1 MKSILLTISIF
12 IGITLASCAGQTS
25 KEQSAE
31 NTPDTTAAA
40 VDSTAVADTVLTID
54 TLATDSVTPPPLPAY
69 FATPAQALAFMADEQ
84 WKSFFEGSI
93 LPQMVRDY
101 FPYAQRLLKSRY
113 ERFIV
118 VDKFTMRVKLFDRY
132 GRLLRS
138 HKMACGR
145 NYGTKHEKADERTP
159 EGFFSVEGVYD
170 STDWLFTDD
179 NGVTSKIKGQFGPR
193 FVRLR
198 IPGTTQIGIHGTC
211 SPRSLGW
218 RCSHGC
224 IRITNEQILEFV
236 EFVEPGMPVIV
247 NPGRIDTRTNLEEG
261 YDVPWISTQ
270 PDTARYRQP
279 KFTPKPPVDTLINDS
294 TVIKEIK
301 VDTNAIKV
309 DTLQKIDAK
318 ADSIKSTENLTVE
331 QIR

>member
-1 MKSILLTISIF
+1 MKSILPIIISF
-12 IGITLASCAGQTS
+12 IGLTLASCMSQTS
-25 KEQSAE
+25 KNKSAE
-31 NTPDTTAAA
+31 NSSDSVASII
-40 VDSTAVADTVLTID
+40 DSTAVADSVAVID
-54 TLATDSVTPPPLPAY
+54 TLAADTITPPPLPAH
-69 FATPAQALAFMADEQ
+69 FATPAQALAFMSDEQ
-84 WKSFFEGSI
+84 WKPLFEGSI

-101 FPYAQRLLKSRY
+101 FPYAQKLLKNRY

-118 VDKFTMRVKLFDRY
+118 VDKYTMRVKLFDRY

-159 EGFFSVEGVYD
+159 EGFFSVEGIYD
-170 STDWLFTDD
+170 STDWLFVDD
-179 NGVTSKIKGQFGPR
+179 NGVKSDIKGQFGPR

-224 IRITNEQILEFV
+224 IRITNEQIMEFV

-261 YDVPWISTQ
+261 YDIPWISTQ

-279 KFTPKPPVDTLINDS
+279 KFTPKPPVDTIVIDS
-294 TVIKEIK
+294 TLIK
-301 VDTNAIKV
+301 VIAPDSLPKLDVKFDTIKP
-309 DTLQKIDAK
+309 
-318 ADSIKSTENLTVE
+318 ADSLTVE
-331 QIR
+331 QPM

>member
-1 MKSILLTISIF
+1 MKSILPIIISF
-12 IGITLASCAGQTS
+12 IGLTLASCMSQTS
-25 KEQSAE
+25 KNKSAE
-31 NTPDTTAAA
+31 NGSDSVASII
-40 VDSTAVADTVLTID
+40 DSTAVTDSVAVID
-54 TLATDSVTPPPLPAY
+54 TLAADTITPPPLPAH
-69 FATPAQALAFMADEQ
+69 FATPAQALAFMSDEQ
-84 WKSFFEGSI
+84 WKPFFEGSI

-101 FPYAQRLLKSRY
+101 FPYAQKLLKNRY

-118 VDKFTMRVKLFDRY
+118 VDKYTMRVKLFDRY

-159 EGFFSVEGVYD
+159 EGFFSVEGIYD
-170 STDWLFTDD
+170 STDWLFVDD
-179 NGVTSKIKGQFGPR
+179 NGVKSEIKGQFGPR

-224 IRITNEQILEFV
+224 IRITNEQIMEFV

-261 YDVPWISTQ
+261 YDIPWISTQ

-279 KFTPKPPVDTLINDS
+279 KFTPKPPVDTIVIDS
-294 TVIKEIK
+294 TLIK
-301 VDTNAIKV
+301 VIAPDSLPKLDVKFDTIKP
-309 DTLQKIDAK
+309 
-318 ADSIKSTENLTVE
+318 ADSLIVE
-331 QIR
+331 QPM

>member
-1 MKSILLTISIF
+1 MKSILPIIISF
-12 IGITLASCAGQTS
+12 IGLTLASCMSQTS
-25 KEQSAE
+25 KNKSAE
-31 NTPDTTAAA
+31 NSSDSVASII
-40 VDSTAVADTVLTID
+40 DSTAVTDSVAVID
-54 TLATDSVTPPPLPAY
+54 TLAADTITPPPLPAH
-69 FATPAQALAFMADEQ
+69 FATPAQALAFMSDEQ
-84 WKSFFEGSI
+84 WKPFFEGSI

-101 FPYAQRLLKSRY
+101 FPYAQKLLKNRY

-118 VDKFTMRVKLFDRY
+118 VDKYTMRVKLFDRY

-159 EGFFSVEGVYD
+159 EGFFSVEGIYD
-170 STDWLFTDD
+170 STDWLFVDD
-179 NGVTSKIKGQFGPR
+179 NGVKSDIKGQFGPR

-224 IRITNEQILEFV
+224 IRITNEQIMEFV

-261 YDVPWISTQ
+261 YDIPWISTQ

-279 KFTPKPPVDTLINDS
+279 KFTPKPPVDTIVIDS
-294 TVIKEIK
+294 TLIK
-301 VDTNAIKV
+301 VIAPDSLPKLDVKFDTIKP
-309 DTLQKIDAK
+309 
-318 ADSIKSTENLTVE
+318 ADSLTVE
-331 QIR
+331 QPM

>member
-1 MKSILLTISIF
+1 MKSILPIIISF
-12 IGITLASCAGQTS
+12 IGLTLASCMSQTS
-25 KEQSAE
+25 KNKSAE
-31 NTPDTTAAA
+31 NSSDSVASII
-40 VDSTAVADTVLTID
+40 DSTAVADSVAVID
-54 TLATDSVTPPPLPAY
+54 TLAADTITPPPLPAH
-69 FATPAQALAFMADEQ
+69 FATPAQALAFMSDEQ
-84 WKSFFEGSI
+84 WKPFFEGSI

-101 FPYAQRLLKSRY
+101 FPYAQKLLKNRY

-118 VDKFTMRVKLFDRY
+118 VDKYTMRVKLFDRY

-159 EGFFSVEGVYD
+159 EGFFSVEGIYD
-170 STDWLFTDD
+170 STDWLFVDD
-179 NGVTSKIKGQFGPR
+179 NGVKSDIKGQFGPR

-224 IRITNEQILEFV
+224 IRITNEQIMEFV

-261 YDVPWISTQ
+261 YDIPWISTQ

-279 KFTPKPPVDTLINDS
+279 KFTPKPPVDTIVIDS
-294 TVIKEIK
+294 TLIK
-301 VDTNAIKV
+301 VIAPDSLPKLDVKFDTIKP
-309 DTLQKIDAK
+309 
-318 ADSIKSTENLTVE
+318 ADSLTVE
-331 QIR
+331 QPM

>member
-1 MKSILLTISIF
+1 MKSILPIIISF
-12 IGITLASCAGQTS
+12 IGLTLASCMSQTS
-25 KEQSAE
+25 KNKSAE
-31 NTPDTTAAA
+31 NGSDSVASII
-40 VDSTAVADTVLTID
+40 DSTAVTDSVAVID
-54 TLATDSVTPPPLPAY
+54 TLAADTITPPPLPAH
-69 FATPAQALAFMADEQ
+69 FATPAQALAFMSDEQ
-84 WKSFFEGSI
+84 WKPFFEGSI

-101 FPYAQRLLKSRY
+101 FPYAQKLLKNRY

-118 VDKFTMRVKLFDRY
+118 VDKYTMRVKLFDRY

-159 EGFFSVEGVYD
+159 EGFFSVEGIYD
-170 STDWLFTDD
+170 STDWLFVDD
-179 NGVTSKIKGQFGPR
+179 NGVKSDIKGQFGPR

-224 IRITNEQILEFV
+224 IRITNEQIMEFV

-261 YDVPWISTQ
+261 YDIPWISTQ

-279 KFTPKPPVDTLINDS
+279 KFTPKPPVDTIVIDS
-294 TVIKEIK
+294 TLIK
-301 VDTNAIKV
+301 VIAPDSLPKFDVKFDTIKP
-309 DTLQKIDAK
+309 
-318 ADSIKSTENLTVE
+318 ADSLTVE
-331 QIR
+331 QPMQKLV

>member
-1 MKSILLTISIF
+1 MKSILPIIISF
-12 IGITLASCAGQTS
+12 IGLTLASCMSQTS
-25 KEQSAE
+25 KNKSAE
-31 NTPDTTAAA
+31 NGSDSVASII
-40 VDSTAVADTVLTID
+40 DSTAVTDSVAVID
-54 TLATDSVTPPPLPAY
+54 TLAADTITPPPLPAH
-69 FATPAQALAFMADEQ
+69 FATPAQALAFMSDEQ
-84 WKSFFEGSI
+84 WKPFFEGSI

-101 FPYAQRLLKSRY
+101 FPYAQKLLKNRY

-118 VDKFTMRVKLFDRY
+118 VDKYTMRVKLFDRY
-132 GRLLRS
+132 GRLLPS

-159 EGFFSVEGVYD
+159 EGFFSVEGIYD
-170 STDWLFTDD
+170 STDWLFVDD
-179 NGVTSKIKGQFGPR
+179 NGVKSDIKGQFGPR

-224 IRITNEQILEFV
+224 IRITNEQIMEFV

-261 YDVPWISTQ
+261 YDIPWISTQ

-279 KFTPKPPVDTLINDS
+279 KFTPKPPVDTIVIDS
-294 TVIKEIK
+294 TLIK
-301 VDTNAIKV
+301 VIAPDSLPKLDVNFDTIKP
-309 DTLQKIDAK
+309 
-318 ADSIKSTENLTVE
+318 ADSLTVE
-331 QIR
+331 QPM

>member
-1 MKSILLTISIF
+1 MKSILPIIISF
-12 IGITLASCAGQTS
+12 IGLTLASCMSQTS
-25 KEQSAE
+25 KNNSAE
-31 NTPDTTAAA
+31 NGSDSVASII
-40 VDSTAVADTVLTID
+40 DSTAVTDSVAVID
-54 TLATDSVTPPPLPAY
+54 TLAADTITPPPLPAH
-69 FATPAQALAFMADEQ
+69 FATPAQALAFMSDEQ
-84 WKSFFEGSI
+84 WKPFFEGSI

-101 FPYAQRLLKSRY
+101 FPYAQKLLKNRY

-118 VDKFTMRVKLFDRY
+118 VDKYTMRVKLFDRY

-159 EGFFSVEGVYD
+159 EGFFSVEGIYD
-170 STDWLFTDD
+170 STDWLFVDD
-179 NGVTSKIKGQFGPR
+179 NGVKSDIKGQFGPR

-224 IRITNEQILEFV
+224 IRITNEQIMEFV

-261 YDVPWISTQ
+261 YDIPWISTQ

-279 KFTPKPPVDTLINDS
+279 KFTPKPPVDTIVIDS
-294 TVIKEIK
+294 TLIK
-301 VDTNAIKV
+301 VIAPDSLPKLDVKFDTIKP
-309 DTLQKIDAK
+309 
-318 ADSIKSTENLTVE
+318 ADSLTVE
-331 QIR
+331 QPM

>member
-1 MKSILLTISIF
+1 MKSILPIIISF
-12 IGITLASCAGQTS
+12 IGLTLASCMRQTS
-25 KEQSAE
+25 KNKSAE
-31 NTPDTTAAA
+31 NGSDSVASII
-40 VDSTAVADTVLTID
+40 DSTAVTDSVAVID
-54 TLATDSVTPPPLPAY
+54 TLAADTITPPPLPAH
-69 FATPAQALAFMADEQ
+69 FATPAQALAFMSDEQ
-84 WKSFFEGSI
+84 WKPFFEGSI

-101 FPYAQRLLKSRY
+101 FPYAQKLLKNRY

-118 VDKFTMRVKLFDRY
+118 VDKYTMRVKLFDRY

-159 EGFFSVEGVYD
+159 EGFFSVEGIYD
-170 STDWLFTDD
+170 STDWLFVDD
-179 NGVTSKIKGQFGPR
+179 NGVKSDIKGQFGPR

-224 IRITNEQILEFV
+224 IRITNEQIMEFV

-261 YDVPWISTQ
+261 YDIPWISTQ

-279 KFTPKPPVDTLINDS
+279 KFTPKPPVDTIVIDS
-294 TVIKEIK
+294 TLIK
-301 VDTNAIKV
+301 VIAPDSLPKLDVKFDTIKP
-309 DTLQKIDAK
+309 
-318 ADSIKSTENLTVE
+318 ADSLTVE
-331 QIR
+331 QPI

>member
-1 MKSILLTISIF
+1 MKSILPIIISF
-12 IGITLASCAGQTS
+12 IGLTLASCMSQTS
-25 KEQSAE
+25 KNKSAE
-31 NTPDTTAAA
+31 NGSDSVASII
-40 VDSTAVADTVLTID
+40 DSTAVTDSVAVID
-54 TLATDSVTPPPLPAY
+54 TLAADTITPPPLPAH
-69 FATPAQALAFMADEQ
+69 FATPAQALAFMSDEQ
-84 WKSFFEGSI
+84 WKPFFEGSI
-93 LPQMVRDY
+93 LPQMARDY
-101 FPYAQRLLKSRY
+101 FPYAQKLLKNRY

-118 VDKFTMRVKLFDRY
+118 VDKYTMRVKLFDRY

-159 EGFFSVEGVYD
+159 EGFFSVEGIYD
-170 STDWLFTDD
+170 STDWLFVDD
-179 NGVTSKIKGQFGPR
+179 NGVKSDIKGQFGPR

-224 IRITNEQILEFV
+224 IRITNEQIMEFV

-261 YDVPWISTQ
+261 YDIPWISTQ

-279 KFTPKPPVDTLINDS
+279 KFTPKPPVDTIVIDS
-294 TVIKEIK
+294 TLIK
-301 VDTNAIKV
+301 VIAPDSLPKLDVKFDTIKP
-309 DTLQKIDAK
+309 
-318 ADSIKSTENLTVE
+318 ADSLTVE
-331 QIR
+331 QPM

>member
-1 MKSILLTISIF
+1 MKSILPIIISF
-12 IGITLASCAGQTS
+12 IGLTLASCMSQTS
-25 KEQSAE
+25 KNKSAE
-31 NTPDTTAAA
+31 NGSDSVASII
-40 VDSTAVADTVLTID
+40 DSTAVADSVAVID
-54 TLATDSVTPPPLPAY
+54 TLAADTITPPPLPAH
-69 FATPAQALAFMADEQ
+69 FATPAQALAFMSDEQ
-84 WKSFFEGSI
+84 WKPFFEGSI
-93 LPQMVRDY
+93 LPQMARDY
-101 FPYAQRLLKSRY
+101 FPYAQKLLKNRY

-118 VDKFTMRVKLFDRY
+118 VDKYTMRVKLFDRY

-159 EGFFSVEGVYD
+159 EGFFSVEGIYD
-170 STDWLFTDD
+170 STDWLFVDD
-179 NGVTSKIKGQFGPR
+179 NGVKSDIKGQFGPR

-224 IRITNEQILEFV
+224 IRITNEQIMEFV

-261 YDVPWISTQ
+261 YDIPWISTQ

-279 KFTPKPPVDTLINDS
+279 KFTPKPPVDTIVIDS
-294 TVIKEIK
+294 TLIK
-301 VDTNAIKV
+301 VIAPDSLPKLDVKFDTIKP
-309 DTLQKIDAK
+309 
-318 ADSIKSTENLTVE
+318 ADSLTVE
-331 QIR
+331 QPI

>member
-1 MKSILLTISIF
+1 MKSILPIIISF
-12 IGITLASCAGQTS
+12 IGLTLASCMSQTS
-25 KEQSAE
+25 KNKSAE
-31 NTPDTTAAA
+31 NGSDSVASII
-40 VDSTAVADTVLTID
+40 DSTAVADSVAVID
-54 TLATDSVTPPPLPAY
+54 TLAADTITPPPLPAH
-69 FATPAQALAFMADEQ
+69 FATPAQALAFMSNEQ
-84 WKSFFEGSI
+84 WKPFFEGSI
-93 LPQMVRDY
+93 LPQMARDY
-101 FPYAQRLLKSRY
+101 FPYAQKLLKNRY

-118 VDKFTMRVKLFDRY
+118 VDKYTMRVKLFDRY

-159 EGFFSVEGVYD
+159 EGFFSVEGIYD
-170 STDWLFTDD
+170 STDWLFVDD
-179 NGVTSKIKGQFGPR
+179 NGVKSDIKGQFGPR

-224 IRITNEQILEFV
+224 IRITNEQIMEFV

-261 YDVPWISTQ
+261 YDIPWISTQ

-279 KFTPKPPVDTLINDS
+279 KFTPKPPVDTIVIDS
-294 TVIKEIK
+294 TLIK
-301 VDTNAIKV
+301 VIAPDSLPKLDVKFDTIKP
-309 DTLQKIDAK
+309 
-318 ADSIKSTENLTVE
+318 ADSLTVE
-331 QIR
+331 QPI

>member
-1 MKSILLTISIF
+1 MKSILPIIISF
-12 IGITLASCAGQTS
+12 IGLTLASCMSQTS
-25 KEQSAE
+25 KNKSAE
-31 NTPDTTAAA
+31 NGSDSVASII
-40 VDSTAVADTVLTID
+40 DSTAVTDSVAVID
-54 TLATDSVTPPPLPAY
+54 TLAADTITPPPMPAH
-69 FATPAQALAFMADEQ
+69 FATPAQALAFMSDEQ
-84 WKSFFEGSI
+84 WKPFFEGSI
-93 LPQMVRDY
+93 LPQMARDY
-101 FPYAQRLLKSRY
+101 FPYAQKLLKNRY

-118 VDKFTMRVKLFDRY
+118 VDKYTMRVKLFDRY

-159 EGFFSVEGVYD
+159 EGFFSVEGIYD
-170 STDWLFTDD
+170 STDWLFVDD
-179 NGVTSKIKGQFGPR
+179 NGVKSEIKGQFGPR

-224 IRITNEQILEFV
+224 IRITNEQIMEFV

-261 YDVPWISTQ
+261 YDIPWISTQ

-279 KFTPKPPVDTLINDS
+279 KFTPKPLVDTIVIDS
-294 TVIKEIK
+294 TLIK
-301 VDTNAIKV
+301 VIAPDSLPKLDVKFDTIKP
-309 DTLQKIDAK
+309 
-318 ADSIKSTENLTVE
+318 ADSLTVE
-331 QIR
+331 QPM

>member
-1 MKSILLTISIF
+1 MKSILPIIISF
-12 IGITLASCAGQTS
+12 IGLTLASCMNQTS
-25 KEQSAE
+25 KNKSAE
-31 NTPDTTAAA
+31 NGSDSVASII
-40 VDSTAVADTVLTID
+40 DSTAVADSVAVID
-54 TLATDSVTPPPLPAY
+54 TLAADTITPPPLPAH
-69 FATPAQALAFMADEQ
+69 FATPAQALAFMSDEQ
-84 WKSFFEGSI
+84 WKPFFEGSI
-93 LPQMVRDY
+93 LPQMARDY
-101 FPYAQRLLKSRY
+101 FPYAQKLLKNRY

-118 VDKFTMRVKLFDRY
+118 VDKYTMRVKLFDRY

-159 EGFFSVEGVYD
+159 EGFFSVEGIYD
-170 STDWLFTDD
+170 STDWLFVDD
-179 NGVTSKIKGQFGPR
+179 NGVKSDIKGQFGPR

-224 IRITNEQILEFV
+224 IRITNEQIMEFV

-261 YDVPWISTQ
+261 YDIPWISTQ

-279 KFTPKPPVDTLINDS
+279 KFTPKPPVDTIVIDS
-294 TVIKEIK
+294 TLIK
-301 VDTNAIKV
+301 VIAPDSLPKLDVKFDTIKP
-309 DTLQKIDAK
+309 
-318 ADSIKSTENLTVE
+318 ADSLTVE
-331 QIR
+331 QPM

>member
-1 MKSILLTISIF
+1 MKSILPIIISF
-12 IGITLASCAGQTS
+12 IGLTLASCMSQTS
-25 KEQSAE
+25 KNKSAE
-31 NTPDTTAAA
+31 NGSDSVASII
-40 VDSTAVADTVLTID
+40 DSTAVTDSVAVID
-54 TLATDSVTPPPLPAY
+54 TLAADTITPPPLPAH
-69 FATPAQALAFMADEQ
+69 FATPAQALAFMSDEQ
-84 WKSFFEGSI
+84 WKPFFEGSI
-93 LPQMVRDY
+93 LPQMARDY
-101 FPYAQRLLKSRY
+101 FPYAQKLLKNRY

-118 VDKFTMRVKLFDRY
+118 VDKYTMRVKLFDRY

-159 EGFFSVEGVYD
+159 EGFFSVEGIYD
-170 STDWLFTDD
+170 STDWLFVDD
-179 NGVTSKIKGQFGPR
+179 NGVKSEIKGQFGPR

-224 IRITNEQILEFV
+224 IRITNEQIMEFV

-261 YDVPWISTQ
+261 YDIPWISTQ

-279 KFTPKPPVDTLINDS
+279 KFTPKPPVDTIVIDS
-294 TVIKEIK
+294 TLIK
-301 VDTNAIKV
+301 VIAPDSLPKLDVKFDTIKP
-309 DTLQKIDAK
+309 
-318 ADSIKSTENLTVE
+318 ADSLTVE
-331 QIR
+331 QPM

>member
-1 MKSILLTISIF
+1 MKSILPIIISF
-12 IGITLASCAGQTS
+12 IGLTLASCMSQTS
-25 KEQSAE
+25 KNKSAE
-31 NTPDTTAAA
+31 NGSDSVASII
-40 VDSTAVADTVLTID
+40 DSTAVTDSVAVID
-54 TLATDSVTPPPLPAY
+54 TLAADTITPPPLPAH
-69 FATPAQALAFMADEQ
+69 FATPAQALAFMSDEQ
-84 WKSFFEGSI
+84 WKPFFEGSI
-93 LPQMVRDY
+93 LPQMARDY
-101 FPYAQRLLKSRY
+101 FPYAQKLLKNRY

-118 VDKFTMRVKLFDRY
+118 VDKYTMRVKLFDRY

-159 EGFFSVEGVYD
+159 EGFFSVEGIYD
-170 STDWLFTDD
+170 STDWLFVDD
-179 NGVTSKIKGQFGPR
+179 NGVKSEIKGQFGPR

-224 IRITNEQILEFV
+224 IRITNEQIMEFV

-261 YDVPWISTQ
+261 YDIPWISTQ

-279 KFTPKPPVDTLINDS
+279 KFTPKPPVDTIVIDS
-294 TVIKEIK
+294 TLIK
-301 VDTNAIKV
+301 VIAPDSLPKLDVKFDTIKP
-309 DTLQKIDAK
+309 
-318 ADSIKSTENLTVE
+318 ADSLTVE
-331 QIR
+331 QPI

>member
-1 MKSILLTISIF
+1 MKSILPIIISF
-12 IGITLASCAGQTS
+12 IGLTLASCMSQTS
-25 KEQSAE
+25 KNKSAE
-31 NTPDTTAAA
+31 NGSDSVASII
-40 VDSTAVADTVLTID
+40 DSTAVTDSVAVID
-54 TLATDSVTPPPLPAY
+54 TLAADTITPPPLPAL
-69 FATPAQALAFMADEQ
+69 FATPAQALAFMTDEQ
-84 WKSFFEGSI
+84 WKPFFEGSI

-101 FPYAQRLLKSRY
+101 FPYAQKLLKNRY

-118 VDKFTMRVKLFDRY
+118 VDKYTMRVKLFDRY

-159 EGFFSVEGVYD
+159 EGFFSVEGIYD
-170 STDWLFTDD
+170 STDWLFVDD
-179 NGVTSKIKGQFGPR
+179 NGVKSDIKGQFGPR

-224 IRITNEQILEFV
+224 IRITNEQIMEFV

-261 YDVPWISTQ
+261 YDIPWISTQ

-279 KFTPKPPVDTLINDS
+279 KFTPKPPVDTIVIDS
-294 TVIKEIK
+294 TLIK
-301 VDTNAIKV
+301 VIAPDSLPKLDVKFDTIKP
-309 DTLQKIDAK
+309 
-318 ADSIKSTENLTVE
+318 ADSLTVE
-331 QIR
+331 QPM

>member
-1 MKSILLTISIF
+1 MKSILPIIISF
-12 IGITLASCAGQTS
+12 IGLTLASCMNQTS
-25 KEQSAE
+25 KNKSAE
-31 NTPDTTAAA
+31 NGSDSIASII
-40 VDSTAVADTVLTID
+40 DSTAVTDSVAVID
-54 TLATDSVTPPPLPAY
+54 TLAADTITPPPLPAH
-69 FATPAQALAFMADEQ
+69 FATPAQALAFMSDEQ
-84 WKSFFEGSI
+84 WKPFFEGSI

-101 FPYAQRLLKSRY
+101 FPYAQKLLKNRY

-118 VDKFTMRVKLFDRY
+118 VDKYTMRVKLFDRY

-159 EGFFSVEGVYD
+159 EGFFSVEGIYD
-170 STDWLFTDD
+170 STDWLFVDD
-179 NGVTSKIKGQFGPR
+179 NGVKSDIKGQFGPR

-224 IRITNEQILEFV
+224 IRITNEQIMEFV

-261 YDVPWISTQ
+261 YDIPWISTQ

-279 KFTPKPPVDTLINDS
+279 KFTPKPPVDTIVIDS
-294 TVIKEIK
+294 TLIK
-301 VDTNAIKV
+301 VIAPDSLPKLDVKFDTIKP
-309 DTLQKIDAK
+309 
-318 ADSIKSTENLTVE
+318 ADSLTVE
-331 QIR
+331 QPM

>member
-1 MKSILLTISIF
+1 MKSILPIIISF
-12 IGITLASCAGQTS
+12 IGLTLASCMSQTS
-25 KEQSAE
+25 KNKSAE
-31 NTPDTTAAA
+31 NGSDSVASII
-40 VDSTAVADTVLTID
+40 DSTAVTDSVAVID
-54 TLATDSVTPPPLPAY
+54 TLAADTITPPPLPAH
-69 FATPAQALAFMADEQ
+69 FATPAQALAFMSDEQ
-84 WKSFFEGSI
+84 WKPFFEGSI
-93 LPQMVRDY
+93 LPQMARDY
-101 FPYAQRLLKSRY
+101 FPYAQKLLKNRY

-118 VDKFTMRVKLFDRY
+118 VDKYTMRVKLFDRY

-159 EGFFSVEGVYD
+159 EGFFSVEGIYD
-170 STDWLFTDD
+170 STDWLFVDD
-179 NGVTSKIKGQFGPR
+179 NGVKSDIKGQFGPR

-224 IRITNEQILEFV
+224 IRITNEQIMEFV

-261 YDVPWISTQ
+261 YDIPWISTQ

-279 KFTPKPPVDTLINDS
+279 KFTPKPPVDTIVIDS
-294 TVIKEIK
+294 TLIK
-301 VDTNAIKV
+301 VIAPDSLPKFDVKFDTIKP
-309 DTLQKIDAK
+309 
-318 ADSIKSTENLTVE
+318 ADSLTVE
-331 QIR
+331 QPM

>member
-1 MKSILLTISIF
+1 MKSILPIIISF
-12 IGITLASCAGQTS
+12 IGLTLASCMSQTS
-25 KEQSAE
+25 KNKSAE
-31 NTPDTTAAA
+31 NGSDSVASII
-40 VDSTAVADTVLTID
+40 DSTAVTDSVAVID
-54 TLATDSVTPPPLPAY
+54 TLAADTITPPPLPAH
-69 FATPAQALAFMADEQ
+69 FATPAQALAFMSDEQ
-84 WKSFFEGSI
+84 WKPFFEGSI

-101 FPYAQRLLKSRY
+101 FPYAQKLLKNRY

-118 VDKFTMRVKLFDRY
+118 VDKYTMRVKLFDRY

-159 EGFFSVEGVYD
+159 EGFFSVEGIYD
-170 STDWLFTDD
+170 STDWLFVDD
-179 NGVTSKIKGQFGPR
+179 NGVKSDIKGQFGPR

-224 IRITNEQILEFV
+224 IRITNEQIMEFV

-261 YDVPWISTQ
+261 YDIPWISTQ

-279 KFTPKPPVDTLINDS
+279 KFTPKPPVDTIVIDS
-294 TVIKEIK
+294 TLIK
-301 VDTNAIKV
+301 VIAPDSLPKLDVNFDTIKP
-309 DTLQKIDAK
+309 
-318 ADSIKSTENLTVE
+318 ADSLTVE
-331 QIR
+331 QPM

>member
-1 MKSILLTISIF
+1 MKSILPIIISF
-12 IGITLASCAGQTS
+12 IGLTLASCMSQTS
-25 KEQSAE
+25 KNKSAE
-31 NTPDTTAAA
+31 NGSDSVASII
-40 VDSTAVADTVLTID
+40 DSTAVTDSVAVID
-54 TLATDSVTPPPLPAY
+54 TLAADTITPPPLPAH
-69 FATPAQALAFMADEQ
+69 FATPAQALAFMSDEQ
-84 WKSFFEGSI
+84 WKPFFEGSI
-93 LPQMVRDY
+93 LPQMARDY
-101 FPYAQRLLKSRY
+101 FPYAQKLLKNRY

-118 VDKFTMRVKLFDRY
+118 VDKYTMRVKLFDRY

-159 EGFFSVEGVYD
+159 EGFFSVEGIYD
-170 STDWLFTDD
+170 STDWLFVDD
-179 NGVTSKIKGQFGPR
+179 NGVKSDIKGQFGPR

-224 IRITNEQILEFV
+224 IRITNEQIMEFV

-261 YDVPWISTQ
+261 YDIPWISTQ

-279 KFTPKPPVDTLINDS
+279 KFTPKPPVDTIVIDS
-294 TVIKEIK
+294 TLIK
-301 VDTNAIKV
+301 VIAPDSSPKFDVKFDTIKP
-309 DTLQKIDAK
+309 
-318 ADSIKSTENLTVE
+318 ADSLTVE
-331 QIR
+331 QPM

>member
-1 MKSILLTISIF
+1 MKSILPIIISF
-12 IGITLASCAGQTS
+12 IGLTLASCMSQTS
-25 KEQSAE
+25 KNKSAE
-31 NTPDTTAAA
+31 NGSDSVASII
-40 VDSTAVADTVLTID
+40 DSTAVTDSVAVID
-54 TLATDSVTPPPLPAY
+54 TLAADTITPPPLPAH
-69 FATPAQALAFMADEQ
+69 FATPAQALAFMTDEQ
-84 WKSFFEGSI
+84 WKPFFEGSI
-93 LPQMVRDY
+93 LPQMARDY
-101 FPYAQRLLKSRY
+101 FPYAQKLLKNRY

-118 VDKFTMRVKLFDRY
+118 VDKYTMRVKLFDRY

-159 EGFFSVEGVYD
+159 EGFFSVEGIYD
-170 STDWLFTDD
+170 STDWLFVDD
-179 NGVTSKIKGQFGPR
+179 NGVKSEIKGQFGPR

-224 IRITNEQILEFV
+224 IRITNEQIMEFV

-261 YDVPWISTQ
+261 YDIPWISTQ

-279 KFTPKPPVDTLINDS
+279 KFTPKPPVDTIVIDS
-294 TVIKEIK
+294 TLIK
-301 VDTNAIKV
+301 VIAPDSLPKFDVKFDTIKP
-309 DTLQKIDAK
+309 
-318 ADSIKSTENLTVE
+318 ADSLTVE
-331 QIR
+331 QPM